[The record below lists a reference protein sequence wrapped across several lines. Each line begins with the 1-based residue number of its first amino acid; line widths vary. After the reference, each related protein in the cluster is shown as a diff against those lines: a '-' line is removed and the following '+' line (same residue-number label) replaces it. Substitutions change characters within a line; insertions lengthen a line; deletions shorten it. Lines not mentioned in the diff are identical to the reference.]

1 MKNNVVEASVEIMGV
16 FVSPSYM
23 DTFMSLK
30 ITFGLLHSMDL
41 ARIECLKYI
50 KQTIGIGMEIGN
62 YKYKLFYFGRHILIG
77 YTKKKHNTRVL
88 NDVSQII

>member
-23 DTFMSLK
+23 GTFMSLK

-41 ARIECLKYI
+41 GRIECLKY
-50 KQTIGIGMEIGN
+50 
-62 YKYKLFYFGRHILIG
+62 
-77 YTKKKHNTRVL
+77 V
-88 NDVSQII
+88 